1 LDGILF
7 YPLGAS
13 LAGRLQWFAQHYGI
27 QTDEGI
33 LIDKKMTQQKLAEL
47 ASGSRQRVNKVVKKF
62 EDEGIFILTDQK

>member
-1 LDGILF
+1 MLF

-33 LIDKKMTQQKLAEL
+33 LILTGQK
-47 ASGSRQRVNKVVKKF
+47 
-62 EDEGIFILTDQK
+62 